1 MQPPM
6 RTSVKSPPEPKRPA
20 PQPRKASREH
30 RRQQLIEATVET
42 LARRGYAQTTLSDVA
57 ETAGLSHGLVN
68 FHFETK
74 QKLLTETLLFL
85 AAEYRDNWT
94 SALAA
99 APATPAAQL
108 SAMLMADFNEKICTQ
123 SKLTAWCAFWGEAQS
138 RPIYEEICGASDLEY
153 VSVLEG
159 VCARLIAAGG
169 YRLDAVQVARVLR
182 VTVEGLWLDL
192 QTMASPYS
200 PEEAKHTVYVCAA
213 AFFPDHFN
221 AAGPLEALA

>member
-1 MQPPM
+1 MKSLAEREQLTPP
-6 RTSVKSPPEPKRPA
+6 
-20 PQPRKASREH
+20 PRKASREY
-30 RRQQLIEATVET
+30 RRLQLIEATVET
-42 LARRGYAQTTLSDVA
+42 LARRGYAQMTLSDVA
-57 ETAGLSHGLVN
+57 MTAGLSHGLVN

-74 QKLLTETLLFL
+74 QKLLTATLLFL

-99 APATPAAQL
+99 APASPAAQL
-108 SAMLMADFNEKICTQ
+108 GAMLMADFNERICTQ

-138 RPIYEEICGASDLEY
+138 RPIYEEICGSSDLEY

-159 VCARLIAAGG
+159 VCARLIATGR

-200 PEEAKHTVYVCAA
+200 REEAQRTVYVCAA
-213 AFFPDHFN
+213 AFFPKHFDE
-221 AAGPLEALA
+221 AGLLEAA